1 MKRFVLL
8 GLFLVFYHSVFAQ
21 NEIGPEG
28 QNLIWL
34 LLIVLGTGIIF
45 FIFSREKWRKSSI
58 KKSLFQRKKVKI
70 KLEKDR
76 LYYPDNLKLTIKN
89 SGNADID
96 LDRPLM
102 VFDNFWL
109 KRKFRLNGMENRL
122 FYPLYLEKGK
132 VHTLDIDLYRFYGHD
147 KSLKK
152 FPKLKITISEVN
164 GKRLGSRTIFLR
176 KTLLKF

>member
-8 GLFLVFYHSVFAQ
+8 GLFLIFYRTVYAQ

-28 QNLIWL
+28 KNLIWL
-34 LLIVLGTGIIF
+34 LLILIGIGISF
-45 FIFSREKWRKSSI
+45 LIFSRKKGKNSSL
-58 KKSLFQRKKVKI
+58 KNSLFQRKKVTI

-76 LYYPDNLKLTIKN
+76 LYYPDYLKLTVKN
-89 SGNADID
+89 SGNTDID

-122 FYPLYLEKGK
+122 FYPLFLEKGK

-152 FPKLKITISEVN
+152 FPKLKITVSDVK
-164 GKRLGSRTIFLR
+164 GKRLGGKTIYLR
-176 KTLLKF
+176 KTLFKF